1 MLLDRCIRISIRE
14 EVRRLLEV
22 GIEDLLKFNVYGDS
36 DLRRMNAGNF
46 TPTEPYCFVVLNRI
60 EPTETQLPF
69 IAVDTLPIEKAEL
82 ELGNRAGRGGTV
94 MLNILGRTDG
104 ESTDLASYLMDGIGD
119 RFPIVNQNDVTYMG
133 YAAHEVMAMCDITR
147 QPRMESPGPLAE
159 ALILEGSLFNWVIVS
174 FDYQVLI

>member
-14 EVRRLLEV
+14 EVRRLLEL

-36 DLRRMNAGNF
+36 DLRRMNVGNF

-69 IAVDTLPIEKAEL
+69 IAVDTLPIDKAEL
-82 ELGNRAGRGGTV
+82 ELGNRAGRIGTV

-104 ESTDLASYLMDGIGD
+104 EATDLASYLMDGIVD

-174 FDYQVLI
+174 FEYQVLL